1 MNNRGYAIFNKDF
14 TDTQKNY
21 IYNYARNYSLYD
33 NNVLVLKGLAH
44 SLALKEITI
53 DLFKKDNNALEE
65 DFLCNNGAILIL
77 DDLDSY
83 ELDGIKHT
91 DIQLPTNINLI
102 SLDQIK
108 TFKNFFKEIETYDEV
123 INIGTYPEELKQEL
137 IKYPDIYNIAN
148 KTEKTK
154 QIYKLFIS
162 LCEENLKEKIK

>member
-1 MNNRGYAIFNKDF
+1 MTNKGYVIFNKDF
-14 TDTQKNY
+14 TDTQKNF
-21 IYNYARNYSLYD
+21 IYNYAQNYRLYA
-33 NNVLVLKGLAH
+33 NNVLVLKGETHYL
-44 SLALKEITI
+44 SLKEII
-53 DLFKKDNNALEE
+53 EDLFQKYDNALEE

-77 DDLDSY
+77 NDLDSY
-83 ELDGIKHT
+83 ELAKIKHT
-91 DIQLPTNINLI
+91 DIQIPSNINLI
-102 SLDQIK
+102 SLNQIK